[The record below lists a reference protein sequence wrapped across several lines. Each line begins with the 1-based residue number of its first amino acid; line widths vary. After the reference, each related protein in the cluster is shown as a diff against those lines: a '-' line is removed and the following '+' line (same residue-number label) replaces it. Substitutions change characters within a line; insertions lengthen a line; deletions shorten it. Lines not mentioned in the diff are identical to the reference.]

1 MDVVEIPTHRPIAR
15 MDLQDSVYKTRKGK
29 LKAIVR
35 EIARA
40 HASGQPILVGT
51 ITIEASEELSAMLK
65 REGIPVSMELLPLPP
80 IWQVVVR
87 ILSWTM
93 RPVLPAV

>member
-1 MDVVEIPTHRPIAR
+1 MTGTALTEEMEFRNIYGMDVVEIPTHRPIAR

-51 ITIEASEELSAMLK
+51 ITIKASERDVKK
-65 REGIPVSMELLPLPP
+65 RGN
-80 IWQVVVR
+80 
-87 ILSWTM
+87 
-93 RPVLPAV
+93 PA